1 MSLPLLALVGLAALA
16 GPLLAGVAR
25 WRMPVVI
32 GQLLAGILIGGS
44 GLRLVDATDPTFTF
58 LGEVGFAVTMFV
70 AGTHVPVRDARL
82 RPALL
87 TGVLRAVAVGVLSAA
102 AGFGVAAVFHTG
114 HGALYAVLMAS
125 SSAALVLPAVD
136 QLGLGGSQLLPTLA
150 QVAVA
155 DTACIVALPLVIDPA
170 NAPRAAL
177 GALLIAVLSVGIAV
191 GLRWADERDHWDRLR
206 DTSKG
211 HHLAL
216 ELRISLV
223 VLFGLGAVAALMH
236 VSVLLAGFATGLAV
250 SYAGE
255 PHRLARQLFG
265 VAEGFLAPLYFVW
278 LGASLSIASLIKDP
292 RLVLLGLARALA
304 AAADSIKRT
313 QDHARAASD
322 WTMKTGRGF
331 RLGVSPMRIHLGL
344 FDVPVPVKVVSLRD
358 FDPLLRTRR
367 LMLDEVYEQRD
378 RALRD
383 SIVTESV
390 AAIRARSRERA
401 RSPQ

>member
-1 MSLPLLALVGLAALA
+1 VSLPLLALVGLAALA

-44 GLRLVDATDPTFTF
+44 GLRLVDASEPTFSF
-58 LGEVGFAVTMFV
+58 LGQVGFAVTMFV

-177 GALLIAVLSVGIAV
+177 GALLIAVIAVGIAV
-191 GLRWADERDHWDRLR
+191 GLRWADERDHWDRMR

-223 VLFGLGAVAALMH
+223 VLFGLGAVATLMH

-292 RLVLLGLARALA
+292 RLILLGLALGVGAVLVHLALAVSRQHPLWSISTSAQLGVPMAAATIGASNGLLGAGEPAALVLGALVTIGALA
-304 AAADSIKRT
+304 AATALAAKRPAYHDQETAPAEADT
-313 QDHARAASD
+313 PAS
-322 WTMKTGRGF
+322 G
-331 RLGVSPMRIHLGL
+331 
-344 FDVPVPVKVVSLRD
+344 
-358 FDPLLRTRR
+358 
-367 LMLDEVYEQRD
+367 
-378 RALRD
+378 
-383 SIVTESV
+383 
-390 AAIRARSRERA
+390 
-401 RSPQ
+401 

>member
-1 MSLPLLALVGLAALA
+1 VSLPILALVGLAALA

-32 GQLLAGILIGGS
+32 GQLLAGILIGSS
-44 GLRLVDATDPTFTF
+44 GLRLVNAQDPMFTF

-87 TGVLRAVAVGVLSAA
+87 TGVLRAVAVGVLAAA
-102 AGFGVAAVFHTG
+102 AGFGIAAAFGTG
-114 HGALYAVLMAS
+114 HGALYAVIMAS

-136 QLGLGGSQLLPTLA
+136 QLGLGGDQLLPTLA

-177 GALLIAVLSVGIAV
+177 GAVLVAVLAV
-191 GLRWADERDHWDRLR
+191 GVAFALRWADERDHWDRLR
-206 DTSKG
+206 DISKD

-223 VLFGLGAVAALMH
+223 VLFGLGTVAALMH
-236 VSVLLAGFATGLAV
+236 VSVLLAGFAAGLAV
-250 SYAGE
+250 SFAGE
-255 PHRLARQLFG
+255 PHRLAKQLFA

-278 LGASLSIASLIKDP
+278 LGASLSIVALVKDP
-292 RLVLLGLARALA
+292 RLVLLGLALGIVAVLVHLALA
-304 AAADSIKRT
+304 VSRQRPLWAISTSAQLGVPMAAATIGASNGLLGPGEPAALVLGALVTIGALTVATAMASKRPEF
-313 QDHARAASD
+313 QDPATSGAKGQHARAVPRHEA
-322 WTMKTGRGF
+322 T
-331 RLGVSPMRIHLGL
+331 SP
-344 FDVPVPVKVVSLRD
+344 
-358 FDPLLRTRR
+358 
-367 LMLDEVYEQRD
+367 E
-378 RALRD
+378 
-383 SIVTESV
+383 
-390 AAIRARSRERA
+390 
-401 RSPQ
+401 

>member
-44 GLRLVDATDPTFTF
+44 GLRLVDASEPTFSF
-58 LGEVGFAVTMFV
+58 LGQVGFAVTMFV

-177 GALLIAVLSVGIAV
+177 GALL
-191 GLRWADERDHWDRLR
+191 
-206 DTSKG
+206 
-211 HHLAL
+211 
-216 ELRISLV
+216 
-223 VLFGLGAVAALMH
+223 
-236 VSVLLAGFATGLAV
+236 
-250 SYAGE
+250 
-255 PHRLARQLFG
+255 
-265 VAEGFLAPLYFVW
+265 
-278 LGASLSIASLIKDP
+278 
-292 RLVLLGLARALA
+292 
-304 AAADSIKRT
+304 
-313 QDHARAASD
+313 
-322 WTMKTGRGF
+322 
-331 RLGVSPMRIHLGL
+331 
-344 FDVPVPVKVVSLRD
+344 
-358 FDPLLRTRR
+358 
-367 LMLDEVYEQRD
+367 
-378 RALRD
+378 
-383 SIVTESV
+383 
-390 AAIRARSRERA
+390 
-401 RSPQ
+401 

>member
-1 MSLPLLALVGLAALA
+1 MTLPILALVGLAALA

-32 GQLLAGILIGGS
+32 GQLLAGIIIGGS
-44 GLRLVDATDPTFTF
+44 GLRLVNASDPMFTF

-87 TGVLRAVAVGVLSAA
+87 SGVLRAAAVGVLAAA
-102 AGFGVAAVFHTG
+102 AGFGIAALFHTG
-114 HGALYAVLMAS
+114 HGAVYAVIMAS

-136 QLGLGGSQLLPTLA
+136 QLGLGGDQLLPTLA

-170 NAPRAAL
+170 NAVRAAL
-177 GALLIAVLSVGIAV
+177 GAVIIAVLAVGIAFA
-191 GLRWADERDHWDRLR
+191 LRWADERDHWDRLR
-206 DTSKG
+206 DTSKN

-236 VSVLLAGFATGLAV
+236 VSVLLAGFAAGLAV

-255 PHRLARQLFG
+255 PHRLAKQLFA
-265 VAEGFLAPLYFVW
+265 VAEGFFAPLYFVW
-278 LGASLSIASLIKDP
+278 LGASLSIAALVKDP
-292 RLVLLGLARALA
+292 SLVMLGLVLGIGAVIVHLALA
-304 AAADSIKRT
+304 LSRQRPLWAITTSAQLGVPMAAATIGASNGLLASGEPAALVLGALVTIGALTVATAVASKRPAYQAGPDENST
-313 QDHARAASD
+313 KGRHAPAVPRHEAP
-322 WTMKTGRGF
+322 
-331 RLGVSPMRIHLGL
+331 SP
-344 FDVPVPVKVVSLRD
+344 
-358 FDPLLRTRR
+358 
-367 LMLDEVYEQRD
+367 E
-378 RALRD
+378 
-383 SIVTESV
+383 
-390 AAIRARSRERA
+390 
-401 RSPQ
+401 